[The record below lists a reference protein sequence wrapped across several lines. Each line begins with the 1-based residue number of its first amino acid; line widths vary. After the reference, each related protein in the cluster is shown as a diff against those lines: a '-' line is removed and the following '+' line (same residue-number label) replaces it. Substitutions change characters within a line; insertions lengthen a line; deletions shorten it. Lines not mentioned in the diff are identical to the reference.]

1 MTQEFAIYLVAQC
14 EKKKSGT
21 QLLVD
26 DLLALWGGTRGHIY
40 KKIKGE
46 APISLGEALLAARK
60 YGFSLD
66 EFVAGQ
72 SDQVIFRYPTLGRP
86 PKTAQTFLGE
96 LQYAMR
102 TVAAVPGTRIRYAT
116 NEIPVFYYLLFPE
129 LTAFKMYLWSRSVWN
144 SIEGNPPGMDWI
156 TALLADS
163 AFRELCLDTF
173 NTFSS
178 IPTHEYYPLNM
189 LDNTLS
195 QIHFLRDTGDVTS
208 KFADQLFAQLLD
220 LTRWMQQAAA
230 VGYKYDAAGKQGEKL
245 ELYYN
250 EMLYTNN
257 LILLS
262 NPVQGLLFSTLDN
275 PNFIVTEDVRL
286 VGQMEAWFT
295 LMQKKSTRISVVGER
310 ERGVYFQSLLDR
322 ITQR

>member
-1 MTQEFAIYLVAQC
+1 MQ
-14 EKKKSGT
+14 
-21 QLLVD
+21 
-26 DLLALWGGTRGHIY
+26 
-40 KKIKGE
+40 GE
-46 APISLGEALLAARK
+46 APISLPEALLAARH

-86 PKTAQTFLGE
+86 PKTAQVFLSE
-96 LQYAMR
+96 LRYAMV
-102 TVAAVPGTRIRYAT
+102 TVGMVPGTRIHYAT

-144 SIEGNPPGMDWI
+144 SIKGDIPGMAWI
-156 TALLADS
+156 AALLADE
-163 AFRELCLDTF
+163 AFRVLRGSTFDTF
-173 NTFSS
+173 AH
-178 IPTHEYYPLNM
+178 IPTYEYYPLNM

-195 QIHFLRDTGDVTS
+195 QIHFLVDTGEVTRA
-208 KFADQLFAQLLD
+208 FADLLFGQLLE
-220 LTRWMQQAAA
+220 LTKWMHRAATN
-230 VGYKYDAAGKQGEKL
+230 GCKYDSADQPGAKL

-257 LILLS
+257 IILLS
-262 NPVQGLLFSTLDN
+262 NPQKGLLFSTLDN

-286 VGQMEAWFT
+286 VGQTKTWFA
-295 LMQKKSTRISVVGER
+295 LMQQKSTKISIEGER

-322 ITQR
+322 IGQRR